1 MWGIW
6 HRTELNDST
15 FEQQNKWSMQ
25 VLERLQPR
33 SQGSVLPALRTDGKE
48 IAPEDAEKLWVS
60 LVQSQIVAQ
69 QTNDE
74 AIDFKLSSK
83 CACRM
88 LQERRTLGITERNLS
103 IRDGLLEKLWGEGF
117 LSRRNF
123 FRYQIPCMNF
133 F

>member
-1 MWGIW
+1 MALLLSFLLLLLFLHFLQTTNLYLIQDNVWGIW
-6 HRTELNDST
+6 HRIELNDST

-25 VLERLQPR
+25 LLERLQLR
-33 SQGSVLPALRTDGKE
+33 SQGSLLPALRTDGKE

-74 AIDFKLSSK
+74 AIDFKLSSR

-88 LQERRTLGITERNLS
+88 LQERRTLGITERNL
-103 IRDGLLEKLWGEGF
+103 I
-117 LSRRNF
+117 
-123 FRYQIPCMNF
+123 Y
-133 F
+133 